1 MEARLLELEMWT
13 AATRLNLSD
22 FERAAVRLRSG
33 GLEREAARLCELAR
47 AVILG
52 LGSLKREMAR
62 LKSDGFEWVAV
73 GLRGLCE
80 LAAKLNLDD
89 LEREAARPRSDSIER
104 AAAVLRGLCGLAA
117 KPNLDDLEQ
126 EAVRLCEPGTQM
138 AVAAR
143 LNACGVV
150 WTGAVREAEVE
161 IRVARR
167 PRKTTHRHLSCVYV
181 AESGVCRCYVE
192 LNACGKSVAAV
203 RLSCALSRA
212 WALVAR

>member
-1 MEARLLELEMWT
+1 M

-47 AVILG
+47 AVILD

-89 LEREAARPRSDSIER
+89 LEREAARLRSDGIER
-104 AAAVLRGLCGLAA
+104 AAAGLRGLCELAA
-117 KPNLDDLEQ
+117 KPNLDDLER
-126 EAVRLCEPGTQM
+126 AAAGLCEPGTQT
-138 AVAAR
+138 AVAAK
-143 LNACGVV
+143 LNAGGVV
-150 WTGAVREAEVE
+150 RTGAVLGAEVA

-167 PRKTTHRHLSCVYV
+167 PRKTTHRRLSCVYV

-192 LNACGKSVAAV
+192 LDACGKSVAAV

-212 WALVAR
+212 RALVAR